1 MSFMPALTITEL
13 DGRVRLRLGG
23 LAQGEGGSLQE
34 AADDL
39 IRCVVQLAAELRS
52 GGFSASRE
60 LSPDVETMG
69 FLHEVG
75 ELAAGGGDVRARI
88 FA

>member
-1 MSFMPALTITEL
+1 MSFMPALTITEAE
-13 DGRVRLRLGG
+13 GRIRLRLGG
-23 LAQGEGGSLQE
+23 LAHGEGGSLQE

-39 IRCVVQLAAELRS
+39 IRRIVQLAAALRS
-52 GGFSASRE
+52 GGFSVSRE
-60 LSPDVETMG
+60 VAPDVETMG

-75 ELAAGGGDVRARI
+75 ELAAAGGDVRARI